1 MAFIMIV
8 LGEDVTALIV
18 VNLDDYDPE
27 AVAQAISEL
36 RSVSSDRI
44 DNVLEERDWSRV

>member
-1 MAFIMIV
+1 MIV

-27 AVAQAISEL
+27 AVAQANCDPCRPTEL
-36 RSVSSDRI
+36 IMSWRKGTGVESDLRA
-44 DNVLEERDWSRV
+44 